1 MSAHSNALTDSTFM
15 FENGHNLSQEKTNSV
30 EEFTGYCC
38 HAKITVIEKD
48 WGEDFALFFFSGLCS
63 VSDSSHG

>member
-1 MSAHSNALTDSTFM
+1 M

>member
-1 MSAHSNALTDSTFM
+1 M
-15 FENGHNLSQEKTNSV
+15 FENGHNLSQETNSV

-48 WGEDFALFFFSGLCS
+48 WGEDFALFFFNVVYVVCLTALM
-63 VSDSSHG
+63 DN